1 MADIYQINESYRNKL
16 RYRENAA
23 LSEMSRSYGVLQA
36 DNLKRLEAVTTAIE
50 KAQAAGEDI
59 TGLSEYMLRLEAL
72 NVQMA
77 DQVALFAPQAT
88 DIATNGQ
95 RRAIQLSL
103 DIQEDLV
110 RAVAGVPQSV
120 SLTADLMWNRLP
132 IEAITNVVGFAADGS
147 PLGALFEAIGPFALD
162 HVTIGIA
169 QGLNPLQ
176 VARRMSKTY
185 ETLAPSRAATIART
199 EMIRAN
205 REAQRQTFES
215 NLSIVKGWS
224 RVSAGDV
231 NVCPVCWAL
240 HGEPNAVANVVP
252 SHPNCRCTVI
262 PLTPTYA
269 ELAGLDPDAFDEAPE
284 LPTRDEQFAMLSED
298 QRRQV
303 LGPSRYRMWETGT
316 SLSDF
321 GRVVPNDLWGPQAV
335 VVPLRDL

>member
-1 MADIYQINESYRNKL
+1 MPDIYQVNEAYRNKL
-16 RYRENAA
+16 RAREDSA
-23 LSEMSRSYGVLQA
+23 LAEMRRTYTVLQA
-36 DNLKRLEAVTTAIE
+36 DNLQRLEEITQAIE
-50 KAQAAGEDI
+50 EAQAAGEDV
-59 TGLSEYMLRLEAL
+59 TGLNDFQVRLAAL
-72 NVQMA
+72 NEQMA
-77 DQVALFAPQAT
+77 AKVSEFAPRAT
-88 DIATNGQ
+88 DIASSGQ
-95 RRAIQLSL
+95 RSAIQLSL
-103 DIQEDLV
+103 DMQESLV
-110 RAVAGVPQSV
+110 RAVAGVPDSV
-120 SLTADLMWNRLP
+120 SMAIDLNWNRLP
-132 IEAITNVVGFAADGS
+132 VEAITNVVGFAADGS
-147 PLGALFEAIGPFALD
+147 PLAALYEAIGPFARD
-162 HVTIGIA
+162 HVTIGVA
-169 QGLNPLQ
+169 QGMNPLQ

-240 HGEPNAVANVVP
+240 HG
-252 SHPNCRCTVI
+252 
-262 PLTPTYA
+262 
-269 ELAGLDPDAFDEAPE
+269 LAGLDPDAFDEAPE

-321 GRVVPNDLWGPQAV
+321 GKVVPNDLWGPQAV

>member
-205 REAQRQTFES
+205 REAQRQTFEA

-269 ELAGLDPDAFDEAPE
+269 ELAGLDPDAFGETPE

>member
-1 MADIYQINESYRNKL
+1 MPDIYQVNEAYRNKL
-16 RYRENAA
+16 RAREDSA
-23 LSEMSRSYGVLQA
+23 LAEMRRTYAVLQA
-36 DNLKRLEAVTTAIE
+36 DNLQRLEELTQAIE
-50 KAQAAGEDI
+50 RAQSAGEDI

-132 IEAITNVVGFAADGS
+132 VEAITNVVGFAADGS
-147 PLGALFEAIGPFALD
+147 PLAALYEAIGPFARD
-162 HVTIGIA
+162 HVTIGVA

-205 REAQRQTFES
+205 REAQRQTFEA
-215 NLSIVKGWS
+215 NLSIVQGW
-224 RVSAGDV
+224 RRISAGDV
-231 NVCPVCWAL
+231 NVCPVCWSL
-240 HGEPNAVANVVP
+240 HGDPNPVADVVP

-262 PLTPTYA
+262 PICPTYA
-269 ELAGLDPDAFDEAPE
+269 ELAGLPPESFDEPE
-284 LPTRDEQFAMLSED
+284 EMPDKDEQFRMLSELE
-298 QRRQV
+298 RRQV
-303 LGPSRYRMWETGT
+303 LGPSRYRLYETGT
-316 SLSDF
+316 PLSAF
-321 GRVVPNDLWGPQAV
+321 GKVVPNAEWGPQAV
-335 VVPLRDL
+335 VVPVKEL